1 MKHFKSILFSMSVVC
16 MGYSAQAQKLSLTKG
31 GQTAIDKEKSTEPFN
46 FISNGDHY
54 FMTKYFSK
62 GIMNFEMKSFD
73 SKGQALK
80 NKKLEVSVGSFN
92 NSFGIDDIVGMGT
105 KVYALIEHLDKASGK
120 NTLTARTMD
129 NQGNIAE
136 SGVDVMSIPFEKT
149 MNSGFNTS
157 SVSPDAKTLA
167 VVGELPFE
175 KEQPAKFKIAVYD
188 EQLKKLKEGE
198 IVLPGENTKNK
209 NMTPLVANDGTVYL
223 IKKGITKKGETTLAV
238 YQWSAGA
245 DVKEYTF
252 ELTPPLNIFTYAYTV
267 NAANEFIISGT
278 TYERK
283 TFTAGDK
290 QAVGVFYF
298 SNKGKTEKLLKTF
311 NLDAPVDNLTARK
324 ILVNGNTIFLTA
336 EQYKEERISAPPAT
350 AGTAASF
357 DYNYDYTHQNEH
369 IIAIDTE
376 GNKKFQLSLAKDF
389 KARDWD
395 KPYYAGYYIV
405 NDKLIV
411 IYNDQTIKYIKNDM
425 YYQNQVA
432 VLVQI
437 TNDGLMSPPVVFK
450 NELKLDQYYMLYPS
464 LSVQDSANQL
474 SFLMGNH
481 EYLKFLSIKID

>member
-1 MKHFKSILFSMSVVC
+1 MKHFKSILFSMSVVF
-16 MGYSAQAQKLSLTKG
+16 MGYSAQAQKITLTKG
-31 GQTAIDKEKSTEPFN
+31 GQTASDKEKGTEPLN

-54 FMTKYFSK
+54 FMSKYFAK
-62 GIMNFEMKSFD
+62 GIMNFELRSFD
-73 SKGQALK
+73 GKGQPLT

-92 NSFGIDDIVGMGT
+92 NSFGIDDIAGMST
-105 KVYALIEHLDKASGK
+105 KVYALVEHLDKPSGK
-120 NTLTARTMD
+120 NTMTARAMD
-129 NQGNIAE
+129 NRGNIAE
-136 SGVDVMSIPFEKT
+136 NGVDVMSFPFEKT

-198 IVLPGENTKNK
+198 ITLPGENTKNK

-223 IKKGITKKGETTLAV
+223 IKKTMTKKGETTLAV

-245 DVKEYTF
+245 DVKEYTL
-252 ELTPPLNIFTYAYTV
+252 ELTPPLNIFTYTYTV
-267 NAANEFIISGT
+267 NSANEFIVCGT

-290 QAVGVFYF
+290 QAVGIFYF
-298 SNKGKTEKLLKTF
+298 TNKGKTEKLFKTF

-324 ILVNGNTIFLTA
+324 ILINGNTVFLAA

-357 DYNYDYTHQNEH
+357 DYNYDYTHQSEY
-369 IIAIDTE
+369 IIAMDAE
-376 GNKKFQLSLAKDF
+376 GNKKFQLPLAKNF
-389 KARDWD
+389 KARDFD

-405 NDKLIV
+405 NGKLIV
-411 IYNDQTIKYIKNDM
+411 IYNDQTMKYIKNDS

-437 TNDGLMSPPVVFK
+437 TNDGLMQPPVVFK
-450 NELKLDQYYMLYPS
+450 NELKLDQYYALYPS
-464 LSVQDSANQL
+464 VSVQDSANQL
-474 SFLMGNH
+474 SFLMGNN